1 MLNAAHNQYG
11 VSLLE
16 LMVAIAIG
24 SVMLVIGIPSFQ
36 SWIQNT
42 QVRTAAESVL
52 NGLQIARAEAVR
64 RNTNVRFN
72 LTDAS
77 GMVTWTVDCETVVPM
92 QSNGDECPA
101 GIQSRAGNEGGT
113 NARVGISTTAY
124 PSIAPIPASYFNDPG
139 AGAGLPAGVTFNG
152 MGRVPAKNL
161 DGSTNNDDITLVSV
175 TNTKSSTARR
185 MVIVI
190 RTGGQIRM
198 CDPALQLSSNPQG
211 CS

>member
-1 MLNAAHNQYG
+1 MLNTAHNQFG

-16 LMVAIAIG
+16 LMVAVAIG
-24 SVMLVIGIPSFQ
+24 SILLLLGIPSFQ

-52 NGLQIARAEAVR
+52 NGMQIARAEAVR

-72 LTDAS
+72 MTDAT
-77 GMVTWTVDCETVVPM
+77 GMVTWTVGCETVLPM
-92 QSNGDECPA
+92 QANGDECPA
-101 GIQSRAGNEGGT
+101 VIQSRAGNEGGT
-113 NARVGISTTAY
+113 NARVGISVAAY
-124 PSIAPIPASYFNDPG
+124 PTGTPPSSYFNDPG

-152 MGRVPAKNL
+152 LGRVPAKNL
-161 DGSTNNDDITLVSV
+161 DGTVNSDDITLVSV
-175 TNTKSSTARR
+175 TNAQSSTARR
-185 MVIVI
+185 MVIVV
-190 RTGGQIRM
+190 RNGGQIRM